1 MTRGGEHRA
10 APLADVKARE
20 NSRWCETML
29 ADREAA
35 GKRRRGLDTAR
46 CEGRMEWRGRS
57 HRPSGAAYLGGL
69 GPAQPQQVGR

>member
-1 MTRGGEHRA
+1 MLA

-29 ADREAA
+29 SDREAA

-46 CEGRMEWRGRS
+46 REGRMEWRGRMP
-57 HRPSGAAYLGGL
+57 RPLGR
-69 GPAQPQQVGR
+69 PARRLKAPHNPLAGGW